1 MGRESIG
8 KIRWPTGPP
17 SIGNW
22 TFSMRSWPPN
32 RKSLSPTKS
41 TFPRRGRTPSFSQ
54 RSYPNRIVRFIS
66 SRPSRARGCG
76 RWCKGLPCISRK
88 PCAPRKKPVTQRDH
102 KKSILRRARRVVVK
116 IGSQI
121 LSSATGIEEARL
133 EALVSDLAALH
144 DQGKEIVVVSSGAV
158 AAGMARLGR
167 RERPQSIPEK
177 QALAAVGQIRLMA
190 LYERAFAKFGK
201 NVAQVLLTHDDLAN
215 RHRYLNAKHT
225 FQMLLAYSIISIVNE
240 NDTVAVEEMKFGD
253 NDHLSALV
261 ATLLEADLL
270 VIFSDVVGVYDRDPR
285 LNPDAELIPLITD
298 SKGLSQTIGGK
309 SQSPFGTGGIAT
321 KLDAAETA
329 AAGGI
334 PTIIAS
340 GLQGG
345 VLEHVFDEKEQI
357 GTLILPE
364 DNRLAS
370 RKHWIAFNLKPAGEI
385 VVDQGAHDA
394 VVLKGKSL
402 LPSGLKDIR
411 GSFGVGE
418 CVRCLDL
425 EGREFA
431 RGLVN
436 YSAQELNQIKGLHT
450 SKIEKMLGYKA
461 YDEIIHRDDLV
472 LMHEGN
478 RQ

>member
-1 MGRESIG
+1 MTQLE
-8 KIRWPTGPP
+8 
-17 SIGNW
+17 
-22 TFSMRSWPPN
+22 
-32 RKSLSPTKS
+32 
-41 TFPRRGRTPSFSQ
+41 
-54 RSYPNRIVRFIS
+54 Y
-66 SRPSRARGCG
+66 
-76 RWCKGLPCISRK
+76 
-88 PCAPRKKPVTQRDH
+88 KKP
-102 KKSILRRARRVVVK
+102 ILRRARRVVVK
-116 IGSQI
+116 IGSRI
-121 LSSATGIEEARL
+121 LSSSEGIEEGRFKG
-133 EALVSDLAALH
+133 LVRDLAALH
-144 DQGKEIVVVSSGAV
+144 ERKKDIVVVSSGAV
-158 AAGMARLGR
+158 AAGMTKLGVK
-167 RERPQSIPEK
+167 ERPKTIPQK
-177 QALAAVGQIRLMA
+177 QALAAVGQIKLMA
-190 LYERAFAKFGK
+190 LYERQFSRFDKS
-201 NVAQVLLTHDDLAN
+201 VAQVLLTHEDLAN
-215 RHRYLNAKHT
+215 RQRYINAKHT
-225 FQMLLAYSIISIVNE
+225 FQMLLESSIIPIVNE

-270 VIFSDVVGVYDRDPR
+270 VILSDVQGVYDKDPR
-285 LNPDAELIPLITD
+285 AHTDARLIPLITEA
-298 SKGLSQTIGGK
+298 KGLRQVIGGE
-309 SQSPFGTGGIAT
+309 SQSTFGTGGIAT

-340 GLQGG
+340 GLQAG

-402 LPSGLKDIR
+402 LPSGLKDVR

-418 CVRCLDL
+418 CVRCLDQ

-450 SKIEKMLGYKA
+450 SKIEKVLGYKA

-472 LMHEGN
+472 LL
-478 RQ
+478 